1 MEKVYKH
8 SQRLK
13 FVSLQACIVLLGVWA
28 KLRVPE
34 LAPCFGCSHC
44 SLARGGM
51 PRKLAYEGAITASK
65 LRFRLLQRV
74 PIR

>member
-1 MEKVYKH
+1 MLEVYKH
-8 SQRLK
+8 SQRLN

-34 LAPCFGCSHC
+34 LAPCFGCS
-44 SLARGGM
+44 LARGGM

-65 LRFRLLQRV
+65 LRFRFLQRV
-74 PIR
+74 PMR